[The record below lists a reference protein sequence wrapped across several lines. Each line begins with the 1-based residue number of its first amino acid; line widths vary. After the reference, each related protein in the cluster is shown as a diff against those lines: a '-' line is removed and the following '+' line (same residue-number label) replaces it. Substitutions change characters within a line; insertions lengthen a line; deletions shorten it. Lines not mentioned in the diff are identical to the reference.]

1 MSARTQSKEKEEEE
15 EEDIKER
22 GLHQSMNN
30 TRIVEMGR
38 RGKHQNGK

>member
-1 MSARTQSKEKEEEE
+1 MSARTQSEEEE
-15 EEDIKER
+15 GIKER

-30 TRIVEMGR
+30 TRIAKMGRRRRR